1 MYNNLKIT
9 AEKLPD
15 TLPIFPLNGV
25 LLLPNIEL
33 PLNIFEPKFINMVD
47 DALATPQKLI
57 GLAQPTEA
65 AEGIVSK
72 LFGTKKRE
80 LYNIGCVGRIKSYNE
95 TDDGRYLIILQGIC
109 RFEVGEEIATMRGY
123 RRFKVDFSKFK
134 TDINQREQN
143 RKHALNLDKKML
155 VEMVDFYLK
164 KNNIEGSITNIEGFD
179 NLDPSYVV
187 DFLCSY
193 LPFIPQEKQ
202 LFLEAENPEAR
213 SKILFDILGLAIN
226 EGEFGGSGTLH

>member
-1 MYNNLKIT
+1 MHNNLKIT

-33 PLNIFEPKFINMVD
+33 PLNIFEPRYINMVD
-47 DALATPQKLI
+47 DALATPNKLI

-65 AEGIVSK
+65 ADGIVSK

-80 LYNIGCVGRIKSYNE
+80 LYNVGCVGKIKSYNE
-95 TDDGRYLIILQGIC
+95 TEDGRYLIILQGIC
-109 RFEVGEEIATMRGY
+109 RFEVGEEIDTMRGY
-123 RRFKVDFSKFK
+123 RRFKVDFSKYIF
-134 TDINQREQN
+134 DIKQREEN
-143 RKHALNLDKKML
+143 KKTAINLDRKML

-164 KNNIEGSITNIEGFD
+164 KNNIDGSINNIEGFD
-179 NLDPSYVV
+179 NLDSAYVV
-187 DFLCSY
+187 DFLCSH

-202 LFLEAENPEAR
+202 LFLEAKNPEER

-226 EGEFGGSGTLH
+226 EIGFGGNSTLH